1 MPRLRVV
8 VLQVFAALLLIVGGA
23 QIFVKHL
30 SHIALVSGI
39 SAFVLA
45 TIITPIA
52 TELPEKF
59 NSITWIRQRKDTL
72 ALGNITGAMVFQSSI
87 LPAIGLLF
95 TPWALSS
102 NPQALAAAVVA
113 MAASIFAWAEL
124 TWRKRVSP
132 YTLLAGIIFYAAY
145 IVYTFVL
152 RK

>member
-1 MPRLRVV
+1 
-8 VLQVFAALLLIVGGA
+8 
-23 QIFVKHL
+23 
-30 SHIALVSGI
+30 
-39 SAFVLA
+39 
-45 TIITPIA
+45 
-52 TELPEKF
+52 
-59 NSITWIRQRKDTL
+59 
-72 ALGNITGAMVFQSSI
+72 MVFQSSI